1 MPSNPGPKLDMDDKT
16 ADAPVNAEIS
26 GSIKLIARIDN
37 MHANINKNK
46 KDMTPDTTS
55 SSITLLLIFTVY
67 IIFGLTLLLT
77 SWYILFI
84 TIISLIILTPPV
96 VEPEDPPIIKKKI
109 KKSFIW
115 LGQSLKL
122 YDVKPVPVEI
132 EIAWNAPYLKDSDK
146 EL

>member
-84 TIISLIILTPPV
+84 TIISLIILIPPV

-132 EIAWNAPYLKDSDK
+132 EIAWNAPYLKDSVK

>member
-67 IIFGLTLLLT
+67 IMFGLTRLLI

>member
-132 EIAWNAPYLKDSDK
+132 EIAWNAPYLKDSVK

>member
-1 MPSNPGPKLDMDDKT
+1 MLSNPGPKLDMDDKT

-132 EIAWNAPYLKDSDK
+132 EIAWNAPYLKDSVK

>member
-55 SSITLLLIFTVY
+55 SSITLLLIF
-67 IIFGLTLLLT
+67 IFPPF
-77 SWYILFI
+77 SV
-84 TIISLIILTPPV
+84 TIISSLLIKD
-96 VEPEDPPIIKKKI
+96 DPQGPS
-109 KKSFIW
+109 KSINF
-115 LGQSLKL
+115 
-122 YDVKPVPVEI
+122 
-132 EIAWNAPYLKDSDK
+132 
-146 EL
+146 